1 MWDRGH
7 GRAGGRAG
15 FTLIEVLVATSLLTI
30 GLGTAAFLMAS
41 SYGTYRNQNRTLEM
55 NHLVHDQLETLSSTA
70 YETLEDDIAKARNP
84 GEPFRPDLPPQRD
97 FQKAVGNGV
106 IARFEM
112 VPPPPDK
119 DEYKVIRKGE
129 KPPSEYM
136 VNSGGNKVINVD
148 VSMKLEYWD
157 PVFDKPTDKDKGL
170 IRGTYEIDWGGARD
184 RGVKYFAR

>member
-1 MWDRGH
+1 MLNRGTEA
-7 GRAGGRAG
+7 AGGQAG

-70 YETLEDDIAKARNP
+70 YEALKEDIRKARNP

-97 FQKAVGNGV
+97 FEKAVGNGV

-112 VPPPPDK
+112 VPPPPEK
-119 DEYKVIRKGE
+119 DEYKIIRKGD
-129 KPPSEYM
+129 KPPTEYM
-136 VNSGGNKVINVD
+136 VNGGGKVNNVH
-148 VSMKLEYWD
+148 VSMKLEFWD
-157 PVFDKPTDKDKGL
+157 PLFDKATDKDKGL
-170 IRGTYEIDWGGARD
+170 VRGTYEIDWSGARD